1 MELVYTADLKSAAF
15 GLAGSSPALATKLV
29 TGEEMTIS
37 NREIQKLYD
46 QYNPNKIKSGD
57 HVTVS
62 VGYKYRARVVGL
74 ELDIKN
80 KKVFANLK
88 LLENKKNYPIRVDV
102 ADCHPSSPIL
112 FPGHHS
118 NG

>member
-1 MELVYTADLKSAAF
+1 
-15 GLAGSSPALATKLV
+15 
-29 TGEEMTIS
+29 MTIS

-88 LLENKKNYPIRVDV
+88 LLENVYLNSIELTVLTV
-102 ADCHPSSPIL
+102 QS
-112 FPGHHS
+112 
-118 NG
+118 

>member
-1 MELVYTADLKSAAF
+1 
-15 GLAGSSPALATKLV
+15 
-29 TGEEMTIS
+29 MTIS
-37 NREIQKLYD
+37 NREIQELYD
-46 QYNPNKIKSGD
+46 KYNPNNIKSGD

-62 VGYKYRARVVGL
+62 LSFKYRARVVGL

-88 LLENKKNYPIRVDV
+88 LLENKKGCPIRVDV
-102 ADCHPSSPIL
+102 ADCFATSPVL
-112 FPGHHS
+112 FPGHHN

>member
-1 MELVYTADLKSAAF
+1 MV
-15 GLAGSSPALATKLV
+15 
-29 TGEEMTIS
+29 S

-46 QYNPNKIKSGD
+46 KYNPNNIKSGD

-62 VGYKYRARVVGL
+62 LSFKYRARVVGL

-88 LLENKKNYPIRVDV
+88 LLENKKGCPLRVDV
-102 ADCHPSSPIL
+102 ADCHRVGITY
-112 FPGHHS
+112 PGHHN